1 MTDSEKEQLQKEER
15 DFKDNFV
22 IALAHKLR
30 TPLNSARWVIE
41 TVLRD
46 DTLKDKDLL
55 KQGYEKI
62 IESINIVSD
71 ILKSSSVESADIYRG
86 NKEKINLCDIVDEIL
101 KNLNFLMSEKETK
114 LDYHKCDSAIVYA
127 DHKMLDIALTNIFDN
142 AFRYSP
148 KGEVKVSIEKEDGNV
163 ILKVKDSGIGISPED
178 MAHLFEKFRRGQNA
192 KTLDP
197 GENGTGL
204 YTTKQIVELHKG
216 TIKVESEGVGKG
228 TTITITLPLD

>member
-1 MTDSEKEQLQKEER
+1 MTDQDKNQLLKDEKEFKE
-15 DFKDNFV
+15 NFV

-41 TVLRD
+41 TVLKD
-46 DTLKDKDLL
+46 DTLKEKELL

-71 ILKSSSVESADIYRG
+71 ILKSSSIESADIYRG
-86 NKEKINLCDIVDEIL
+86 NKEKINFCDIIDEIL
-101 KNLNFLMSEKETK
+101 KNLNFLISEKEIS
-114 LDYHKCDSAIVYA
+114 LDYKKCDSAIIYA

-148 KGEVKVSIEKEDGNV
+148 KGNVSVSVEKIEHNV
-163 ILKVKDSGIGISPED
+163 VLTVKDSGIGISPED
-178 MAHLFEKFRRGQNA
+178 MSHLFERFRRGENA
-192 KTLDP
+192 KELDP

-204 YTTKQIVELHKG
+204 YTTKQIVELHGG
-216 TIKVESEGVGKG
+216 TIKVDSEGVGKG
-228 TTITITLPLD
+228 TTITITFPLD